1 MTITEKFATL
11 TTEQQEKFNALKDGA
26 GLDAF
31 LSDTG
36 LELTEEEKAQVLEFI
51 ETGKLPIDDDE
62 LDAVAGGVDSSVISA
77 WRRIAES
84 EGRGAHIGC
93 GNTGLFGTTWRN
105 ANCPKCDGPESLFGS
120 HITNTLDS
128 RGKAYEFEYDC
139 TNVKCYVC
147 GYVFGNC
154 TLIAGTFEAFIRE
167 WGR

>member
-62 LDAVAGGVDSSVISA
+62 LDAAAGGVDSSVISA

-93 GNTGLFGTTWRN
+93 GDTGLFRTTWRN

-120 HITNTLDS
+120 SIVKHTVYGLVVEGS
-128 RGKAYEFEYDC
+128 YFC

-147 GYVFGNC
+147 GYIFGDC
-154 TLIAGTFEAFIRE
+154 TLQAGTFEAFIKG
-167 WGR
+167 WG